1 MSTYSQFLLEKFVFA
16 IHPFSFSFSS
26 PPPPPPPSHHKSST
40 VCVHGHYHHHRIVI
54 EVVIVIVVV
63 VIVVIVVVVVGT
75 VDYVDDKLG
84 GKNGAGEHP
93 KDCLRCSCL
102 KNVVL

>member
-16 IHPFSFSFSS
+16 IHPFSFSFCS
-26 PPPPPPPSHHKSST
+26 PPPPSHCKSPT